1 MRNLTSSVEGIP
13 LEHSFFRN
21 KVLVVCGLW
30 RTRHSVYRNF
40 MPYVRSLQT
49 HFQVRH
55 CCPSFRACALCPRVP
70 AVSATI
76 RSADATCECNVSI
89 ARCRCHSSYQT
100 HRMGKPPS
108 TRQALW
114 MSRS

>member
-13 LEHSFFRN
+13 LQHSFFRN

-55 CCPSFRACALCPRVP
+55 CCPSFQRVLGRVFCVLESLLP
-70 AVSATI
+70 SLQPSVVLVPHVS
-76 RSADATCECNVSI
+76 
-89 ARCRCHSSYQT
+89 SSRLDVT
-100 HRMGKPPS
+100 SH
-108 TRQALW
+108 
-114 MSRS
+114 